1 MEQVPLGYA
10 VIGSGRV
17 ARHLAHY
24 FSLLSIKHTLVSPRQ
39 PSSFSEKYA
48 LIAISDGKIEDFID
62 QHKNI
67 LQDKVLIHFSASV
80 SSQLA
85 ISAHPLYSFGHDLY
99 DLKTYLKIPFITD
112 CQNKVFPGL
121 ENPEYYLPQ
130 ELRPKYHALCVLA
143 NNCSTLLWQ
152 NFYEKLSFMGLPK
165 DALDPILERTF
176 QNLLHNPQNSLTG
189 PLVRNDQ
196 KTIESNLT
204 ALKDDPLHAVYQT
217 FVNLYNNNK

>member
-24 FSLLSIKHTLVSPRQ
+24 FSLLSIKHTLISPRN

-48 LIAISDGKIEDFID
+48 LIAISDEKIEDFIH
-62 QHKNI
+62 QHKDLFQN
-67 LQDKVLIHFSASV
+67 KVLIHFSASV
-80 SSQLA
+80 STPLA
-85 ISAHPLYSFGHDLY
+85 ISAHPLYSFGNDLY
-99 DLKTYLKIPFITD
+99 DLGTYLKIPFITD
-112 CQNKVFPGL
+112 NQGRVFPGL
-121 ENPEYYLPQ
+121 KNPEYYLSK

-152 NFYEKLSFMGLPK
+152 SFYEKLSLMSLPK

-176 QNLLHNPQNSLTG
+176 KNLLHNSQTALTG

-196 KTIESNLT
+196 KTIQSNLA
-204 ALKDDPLHAVYQT
+204 ALENDPLHAVYQT
-217 FVNLYNNNK
+217 FVNLYNNK